1 MGGGPAEKVDVPAMP
16 GAWDITDRGI
26 VFIFVAGLGGPTD
39 FARAP
44 DVLQIYDFAESRVRT
59 LGTLAFRVGP
69 YGANHF
75 LAASRDGAWAV
86 ASHVDRWDRDI
97 LIADRFR

>member
-1 MGGGPAEKVDVPAMP
+1 MP
-16 GAWDITDRGI
+16 GAWDVTDRGI
-26 VFIFVAGLGGPTD
+26 VFIFVPGLGGPQD

-44 DVLQIYDFAESRVRT
+44 DVLQIYDFAEGRVRT
-59 LGTLAFRVGP
+59 LGTLAIPCRSLRV
-69 YGANHF
+69 NHF
-75 LAASRDGAWAV
+75 LTVSRDGAWAV